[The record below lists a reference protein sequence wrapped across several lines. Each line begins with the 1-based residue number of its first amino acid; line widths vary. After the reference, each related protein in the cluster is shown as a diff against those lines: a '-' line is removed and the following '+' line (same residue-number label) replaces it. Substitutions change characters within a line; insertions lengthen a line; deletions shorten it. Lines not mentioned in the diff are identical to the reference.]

1 MEKLPCYS
9 VSLIFFP
16 ISHPHRLALPS
27 SGLSHRRSARACVCE
42 CIGKAK
48 RNIFSALHSCLQAG
62 NSPTPGARREK
73 SFRPLWWCARVEN
86 VGRAIADKA
95 GKFVSAN
102 LEVGAT
108 RSVSLLRIAHPQL
121 RASFPFL
128 SSFASLFSAAAW
140 RKTKRND
147 RESEQVNRRSKK
159 IPFCTHFNK

>member
-27 SGLSHRRSARACVCE
+27 SVLSHRRSARACVCE

-48 RNIFSALHSCLQAG
+48 RNIFSALHSCLQAVH
-62 NSPTPGARREK
+62 SPTPGARREK

-86 VGRAIADKA
+86 VGRAIEDKA

-108 RSVSLLRIAHPQL
+108 RSVSLVRIAHP
-121 RASFPFL
+121 PVKG
-128 SSFASLFSAAAW
+128 LFSISLLL
-140 RKTKRND
+140 RLPVFGGCLEEDEKERPRVRTN
-147 RESEQVNRRSKK
+147 EQKK
-159 IPFCTHFNK
+159 QENSFLHPF